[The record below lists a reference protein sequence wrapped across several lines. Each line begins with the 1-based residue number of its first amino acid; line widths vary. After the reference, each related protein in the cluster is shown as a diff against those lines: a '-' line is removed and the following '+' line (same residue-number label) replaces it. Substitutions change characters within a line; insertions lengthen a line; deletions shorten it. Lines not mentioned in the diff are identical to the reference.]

1 MQIGLRTGYG
11 LKRRSGRRSLIVGAA
26 NRLGGFMIRFY
37 ATLTILIG
45 LFAVSPALAADA
57 FIATPQ
63 GVSFNTGGGY
73 TRAPLLQPVP
83 AGTQVMANESGSGW
97 IVYCGCDVEIRPGKI
112 YTVENRECKV
122 ESVNIRQSGLP
133 HAVVTERGQED
144 LTRCRR
150 AGAAWW
156 VVGGVGLGVGIW
168 AAVDDDDNKKKPKPT
183 SKKKPKPK
191 PRSP

>member
-1 MQIGLRTGYG
+1 MQIGLRTGYA
-11 LKRRSGRRSLIVGAA
+11 LKRRSGRRSLSVGVAT
-26 NRLGGFMIRFY
+26 RLGDFMIRFY

-97 IVYCGCDVEIRPGKI
+97 IVYCGCDVEIRPGKV

-122 ESVNIRQSGLP
+122 ESVNIRQPGLP
-133 HAVVTERGQED
+133 HIVNYPDGQRGEEP
-144 LTRCRR
+144 LTKCRR
-150 AGAAWW
+150 PVGWLLLGGA
-156 VVGGVGLGVGIW
+156 GVGV
-168 AAVDDDDNKKKPKPT
+168 AVCAVAGCFDSDDDRRKPT
-183 SKKKPKPK
+183 SP
-191 PRSP
+191 